1 MHLTVEHFMFLK
13 LHMTRDLKSSG
24 DGVIAAIIVLS
35 DAITK
40 EATQA
45 RAGFK
50 FGMFMWR
57 KNNKTNTTKN
67 AKQRIVRYATIQAL
81 IRS

>member
-1 MHLTVEHFMFLK
+1 MHLTSEHFMFPK
-13 LHMTRDLKSSG
+13 LHMTRDSKSLG
-24 DGVIAAIIVLS
+24 DGVIVAITVLS

-50 FGMFMWR
+50 FGMFMWG

-67 AKQRIVRYATIQAL
+67 AKQRIVRYSTI
-81 IRS
+81 